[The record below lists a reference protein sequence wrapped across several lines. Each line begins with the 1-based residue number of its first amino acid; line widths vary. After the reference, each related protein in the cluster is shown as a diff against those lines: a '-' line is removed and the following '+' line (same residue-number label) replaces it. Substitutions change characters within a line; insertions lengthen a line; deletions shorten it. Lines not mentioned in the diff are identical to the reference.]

1 MDQAGIV
8 STRRAM
14 QDIVKAAMVGAS
26 DGVYISISCRYP
38 LIGIYLSSVG
48 ILPKEFGVE
57 EIYL

>member
-1 MDQAGIV
+1 
-8 STRRAM
+8 M

-26 DGVYISISCRYP
+26 DGVYTSISCRYP
-38 LIGIYLSSVG
+38 RIDIYLSSVG